1 MPWIVKCWIPVEP
14 ENTQTYP
21 TKEAAE
27 KDIESLE
34 LMQPE
39 NIYQAVEVEDDDS
52 ASQT

>member
-1 MPWIVKCWIPVEP
+1 MDNQVWIPVEP
-14 ENTQTYP
+14 EYPQTYP

-39 NIYQAVEVEDDDS
+39 NIYEVVEVEDNDNGR
-52 ASQT
+52 

>member
-1 MPWIVKCWIPVEP
+1 MIEMPWIIKVWIPVDE
-14 ENTQTYP
+14 ENPQTYP

-39 NIYQAVEVEDDDS
+39 NIFEAVEVE
-52 ASQT
+52 